1 MLQIVTDS
9 STLYTVDEA
18 RALGFE
24 AVPLCVN
31 IGDMEG
37 RDLLVDMKDFYSR
50 ISRGEI
56 PRSSQP
62 PIGDVVAAYEKY
74 ENDEILNIA
83 MADGLSGTY
92 QTACSAGQMV
102 ANAEKITV
110 FNTKT
115 LCGPHRYMVE
125 KAQQMK
131 LAGKTKAEILE
142 WLEYIKTRTESFL
155 IPQDFAFLKRGG
167 RLAPM
172 TANIG
177 AALKLKPIMTLTED
191 GRQLKIYGIKRTMKS
206 AVGTIIE
213 HWKDIC
219 LDARHILYVV
229 HANVPEEAKQI
240 AERVREAFPLT
251 EIQIHPLSPVFVT
264 QGGPACVALQYIE
277 K

>member
-18 RALGFE
+18 RELGFE
-24 AVPLCVN
+24 ALPLCVN

-37 RDLLVDMKDFYSR
+37 RDLLVDMEEFYAR
-50 ISRGEI
+50 IGRGEI
-56 PRSSQP
+56 PKSSQP
-62 PIGDVVAAYEKY
+62 PIGDVVETYEKY
-74 ENDEILNIA
+74 KEDEIIDIA

-92 QTACSAGQMV
+92 QTACSAAQMV
-102 ANAEKITV
+102 ENKENITV
-110 FNTKT
+110 VNTKT

-131 LAGKTKAEILE
+131 LMGKTKQEILD
-142 WLEYIKTRTESFL
+142 WLEYIKKKTESFL

-177 AALKLKPIMTLTED
+177 AVLKLKPIMTLTED
-191 GRQLKIYGIKRTMKS
+191 GRQLKIFGIKRTMKS
-206 AVGTIIE
+206 AVSTIID
-213 HWKDIC
+213 HWKDLC

-240 AERVREAFPLT
+240 AERIKEAFPLT